1 MNMQR
6 ALWTFLIFALVAPF
20 FAALAIAAVVILA
33 PLLGLGDLLPA
44 NLPPLGIVA
53 LSTFVWGIVPA
64 LLAGIALAVIV
75 LRQGSVGWIAAAAI
89 GVVAFAIAAIIF
101 PAPELAHLR
110 PYLAFLAGLVAVV
123 LREMLAR
130 ARILAP

>member
-20 FAALAIAAVVILA
+20 FAALAIATVVILA
-33 PLLGLGDLLPA
+33 PLLGLGDLIPPG
-44 NLPPLGIVA
+44 LPPLGIVA
-53 LSTFVWGIVPA
+53 LSAFVWGIVPA
-64 LLAGIALAVIV
+64 VLAGMALAVIV

-110 PYLAFLAGLVAVV
+110 PYLAFLSGLVAVV

>member
-53 LSTFVWGIVPA
+53 LNTFVWGIVPA

-110 PYLAFLAGLVAVV
+110 PYLAFLSGLVAVV

>member
-33 PLLGLGDLLPA
+33 PLLGLGDLLPPG
-44 NLPPLGIVA
+44 LPPLGMVA
-53 LSTFVWGIVPA
+53 LSAFVWGIVPA
-64 LLAGIALAVIV
+64 VLAGIALGVIV
-75 LRQGSVGWIAAAAI
+75 LRQGSVGWIAAAAV

-101 PAPELAHLR
+101 PVPELAHLR

>member
-33 PLLGLGDLLPA
+33 PLLGLGDLLPPS
-44 NLPPLGIVA
+44 LPPLGTVA
-53 LSTFVWGIVPA
+53 LSAFVWAILPAVLIGI
-64 LLAGIALAVIV
+64 GLAVVV
-75 LRQGSVGWIAAAAI
+75 LLHGSVGWIAAAAI
-89 GVVAFAIAAIIF
+89 GVVAFAIAAIVF

-110 PYLAFLAGLVAVV
+110 PYLAFLSGLVAVV

>member
-33 PLLGLGDLLPA
+33 PLLGLGDLLPPG
-44 NLPPLGIVA
+44 LPPLGMVA
-53 LSTFVWGIVPA
+53 LSAFVWGIVPA
-64 LLAGIALAVIV
+64 VLAGIALAVIV

-101 PAPELAHLR
+101 PVPELAHLR

>member
-33 PLLGLGDLLPA
+33 PLLGLEDLLPPG
-44 NLPPLGIVA
+44 LPPLGMVA

-64 LLAGIALAVIV
+64 VLAGIALAVIV

-101 PAPELAHLR
+101 PVPELAHLR
-110 PYLAFLAGLVAVV
+110 PYLAFLAGLVAVA

>member
-33 PLLGLGDLLPA
+33 PLLGLGDLLPPG
-44 NLPPLGIVA
+44 LPPLGIVA
-53 LSTFVWGIVPA
+53 LSAFVWGIVPA
-64 LLAGIALAVIV
+64 VLAGIALAVIV

-101 PAPELAHLR
+101 PVPELAHLR

>member
-33 PLLGLGDLLPA
+33 PLLGLGDLIPPG
-44 NLPPLGIVA
+44 LPPLGMVA
-53 LSTFVWGIVPA
+53 LSAFVWGIVPA
-64 LLAGIALAVIV
+64 VLAGMALAVIV

-89 GVVAFAIAAIIF
+89 GVVAFAIAAIVF

>member
-33 PLLGLGDLLPA
+33 PLLGLGDLLPPG
-44 NLPPLGIVA
+44 LPPLGIVA

-64 LLAGIALAVIV
+64 VLAGIALAVIV

>member
-1 MNMQR
+1 M
-6 ALWTFLIFALVAPF
+6 
-20 FAALAIAAVVILA
+20 
-33 PLLGLGDLLPA
+33 
-44 NLPPLGIVA
+44 
-53 LSTFVWGIVPA
+53 WGIVPA

-110 PYLAFLAGLVAVV
+110 PYLAFLSGLVAVV
-123 LREMLAR
+123 LRGMLAR

>member
-33 PLLGLGDLLPA
+33 PLLGLEDLLPPG
-44 NLPPLGIVA
+44 LPPLGMVA
-53 LSTFVWGIVPA
+53 LSAFVWGIVPA
-64 LLAGIALAVIV
+64 VLAGIALAVIV

-101 PAPELAHLR
+101 PVPELAHLR

>member
-1 MNMQR
+1 MNTQR

-20 FAALAIAAVVILA
+20 FGALTIAAVVILA

-44 NLPPLGIVA
+44 DVPPLGIVA
-53 LSTFVWGIVPA
+53 LSSFVWAIVPA
-64 LLAGIALAVIV
+64 VLAGIALAVIV
-75 LRQGSVGWIAAAAI
+75 LRQGSVGWIVAAAV
-89 GVVAFAIAAIIF
+89 GVVAFAIAAVIF
-101 PAPELAHLR
+101 PAPELAPLR

-130 ARILAP
+130 AKIIAP